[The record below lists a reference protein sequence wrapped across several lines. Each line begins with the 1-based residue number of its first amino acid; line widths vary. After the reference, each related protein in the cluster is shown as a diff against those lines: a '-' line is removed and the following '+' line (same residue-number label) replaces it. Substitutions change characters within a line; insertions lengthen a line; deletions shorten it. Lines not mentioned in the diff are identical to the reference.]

1 MHNPFDVWAP
11 SNRGPTEN
19 LAFSSYAYN
28 QQQIEDF
35 IDELAAVDDPTNEWE
50 QRRISYKIGIN
61 LDHLSRS
68 EIEYIE
74 EEVAKRHG

>member
-1 MHNPFDVWAP
+1 MHNPFDIWAP

-19 LAFSSYAYN
+19 LAFSSYAYS

-35 IDELAAVDDPTNEWE
+35 INLLAQSNDPNDPWE
-50 QRRISYKIGIN
+50 KDRISYQVGIN

-74 EEVAKRHG
+74 EEVAKRR